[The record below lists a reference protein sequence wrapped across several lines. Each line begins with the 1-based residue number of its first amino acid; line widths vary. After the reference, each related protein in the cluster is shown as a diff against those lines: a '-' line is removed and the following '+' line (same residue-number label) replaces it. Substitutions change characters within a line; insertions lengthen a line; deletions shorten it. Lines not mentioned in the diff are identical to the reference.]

1 MVYVIPVTLLS
12 FALNIPKFIEVELF
26 FFFNIPIEVWNKA
39 IDFLEPN

>member
-26 FFFNIPIEVWNKA
+26 FNIPNKVWNKA